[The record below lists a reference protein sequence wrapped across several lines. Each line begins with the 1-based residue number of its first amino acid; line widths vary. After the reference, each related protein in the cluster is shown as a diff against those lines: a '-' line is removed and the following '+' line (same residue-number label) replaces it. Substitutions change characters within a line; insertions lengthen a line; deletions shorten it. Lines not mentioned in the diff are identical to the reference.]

1 MYNGTSGPIYV
12 PKTEPQEG
20 SLAMDNSKSRIRL
33 RRTATLALLIGGWV
47 LLCCPV
53 HSQPPPAIFEEC
65 GVFEPDPFGTGC
77 TIFSAYAFPGET
89 YVIDLG
95 NTPPPPSGTEAL
107 VTGIQVSC
115 VGICFPTSCILNATY
130 VLTCG
135 TPPPVEPRFI
145 RGDCNNDATFNIA
158 DVIFHLF
165 WLFASGPPPPCQN
178 ACDFDSGLSSDVAD
192 AVMMLST
199 LFSGG
204 GPPAPP
210 WPNCGTDPLDPVS
223 PDCLNP
229 ICP

>member
-1 MYNGTSGPIYV
+1 MNHLGHKSTILYSV
-12 PKTEPQEG
+12 EFFL
-20 SLAMDNSKSRIRL
+20 LAV
-33 RRTATLALLIGGWV
+33 ALLLV
-47 LLCCPV
+47 SSPAV
-53 HSQPPPAIFEEC
+53 AQPQPPLFEEC
-65 GVFEPDPFGTGC
+65 GVFEDDPFGTGC
-77 TIFSAYAFPGET
+77 IIFSAYAFPGET
-89 YVIDLG
+89 FTVDLG
-95 NTPPPPSGTEAL
+95 STPAPPDGTEAFL
-107 VTGIQVSC
+107 TGFQVSC
-115 VGICFPTSCILNATY
+115 VGICFPTSCIMNATFELSCN
-130 VLTCG
+130 VS
-135 TPPPVEPRFI
+135 PPPPEFI

-199 LFSGG
+199 LFNSG

-210 WPNCGTDPLDPVS
+210 WPSCGVDPVAPTL

>member
-1 MYNGTSGPIYV
+1 MNHLH
-12 PKTEPQEG
+12 Q
-20 SLAMDNSKSRIRL
+20 NSSITFPL
-33 RRTATLALLIGGWV
+33 GFALLIV
-47 LLCCPV
+47 ALLFASSPAAA
-53 HSQPPPAIFEEC
+53 QPPPPLFEEC
-65 GVFEPDPFGTGC
+65 GIFEDDPFGTGC
-77 TIFSAYAFPGET
+77 ILFSAYAFPGET
-89 YVIDLG
+89 FIVDLG
-95 NTPPPPSGTEAL
+95 STAAPPDGTEAL
-107 VTGIQVSC
+107 LTGFQVAC
-115 VGICFPTSCILNATY
+115 VGICFPTSCILNATFE
-130 VLTCG
+130 LSCSG
-135 TPPPVEPRFI
+135 TPPPPEFI

-210 WPNCGTDPLDPVS
+210 WPNCGTDPLDPVY